1 MKVYY
6 SGPYNS
12 KLEIFG
18 YETDDPNI
26 IQTTPGTTLPIED
39 KTTDSFYIKKESDS
53 LKTVLLKITSN
64 NQIDSFYIKYGE
76 QEFYPI
82 ETDSSVP
89 ANNEGK
95 NEPGIVGA
103 IFFGIGLSLPN
114 IIFIIYRKY
123 KNLPIAPWLNLGMD
137 ILLHFAYGNLLGK
150 AFNIGN
156 QTSEYIGIVSLA
168 IYLIIA
174 LCYLGIP
181 VFNNNY
187 KKYKNYTIFSHIVHS
202 YQKFEDLMT
211 LDELISYNRKLP
223 PNIYFKTKA
232 QHVKTRDIIGKVQDN
247 GFGGYSNVQ
256 VDLHATEWTNQG
268 MVLGDDTIYYQN
280 DPMNSNAKFIKTQ
293 ESKIVNSF
301 FKIEEYKYSSWQDE
315 TKVLQLIKYQSVID
329 AVFEIKVNF
338 DESAAAAK
346 KKIKDELTAEAKA
359 RAPYVICDDV
369 YVCNNIKD
377 QKCYLNEE
385 EKMRIKSM
393 KNSKSLLIGII
404 VFIFGYTSILDC
416 FTYYE
421 EGYNIFYMEKIISDE
436 NKYKAGYMMKDE
448 DLQPFQ
454 FQFGVDSQKQQTVA
468 SITKEKGHKT
478 LEMLEFEKDFESKFL
493 K

>member
-1 MKVYY
+1 M
-6 SGPYNS
+6 
-12 KLEIFG
+12 
-18 YETDDPNI
+18 
-26 IQTTPGTTLPIED
+26 
-39 KTTDSFYIKKESDS
+39 
-53 LKTVLLKITSN
+53 
-64 NQIDSFYIKYGE
+64 
-76 QEFYPI
+76 
-82 ETDSSVP
+82 
-89 ANNEGK
+89 
-95 NEPGIVGA
+95 
-103 IFFGIGLSLPN
+103 PN

-181 VFNNNY
+181 VFNNKF

-268 MVLGDDTIYYQN
+268 MVLGDNTIYYQN

-338 DESAAAAK
+338 DESA
-346 KKIKDELTAEAKA
+346 
-359 RAPYVICDDV
+359 
-369 YVCNNIKD
+369 
-377 QKCYLNEE
+377 
-385 EKMRIKSM
+385 
-393 KNSKSLLIGII
+393 
-404 VFIFGYTSILDC
+404 
-416 FTYYE
+416 
-421 EGYNIFYMEKIISDE
+421 
-436 NKYKAGYMMKDE
+436 
-448 DLQPFQ
+448 
-454 FQFGVDSQKQQTVA
+454 
-468 SITKEKGHKT
+468 
-478 LEMLEFEKDFESKFL
+478 
-493 K
+493 